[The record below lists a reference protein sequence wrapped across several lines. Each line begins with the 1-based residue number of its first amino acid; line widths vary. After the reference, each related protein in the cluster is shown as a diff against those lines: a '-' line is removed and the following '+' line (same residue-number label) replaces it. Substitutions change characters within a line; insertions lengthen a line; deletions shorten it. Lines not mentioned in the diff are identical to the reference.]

1 MSADSLEPRLDVVRD
16 GERTVVRFSNCNSL
30 NEFTSDRVGQLL
42 VGVASN
48 RADQHVVLDMSNI
61 QYLTSTVLGHLI
73 VLHKRL
79 TMGGGRLTIENV
91 CPAVRDVFRVTLL
104 DQVLD
109 IRPANK

>member
-1 MSADSLEPRLDVVRD
+1 MSADSLQPRLDIVRD
-16 GERTVVRFSNCNSL
+16 GNRTVVRFVNCSSL
-30 NEFTSDRVGQLL
+30 NEYTSDRVGQLL
-42 VGVASN
+42 LEVA
-48 RADQHVVLDMSNI
+48 AKGKDQHVALDMSNI

-79 TMGGGRLTIENV
+79 MMGGGRLSIENV

-109 IRPANK
+109 IRPSS